1 MTDRHPTDD
10 PELDAV
16 PADAEDEEEAGLYE
30 HFAVTADKG
39 QTPMRLDKFLT
50 VRMEHCSRN
59 RIQAAADSGNILVNG
74 KAAKSSYKVKPLDR
88 IQIDYG
94 ARRILIS
101 PRDRQRFVDELRQR
115 CPKARI
121 TGF

>member
-1 MTDRHPTDD
+1 MLPCLRQGFSNF
-10 PELDAV
+10 LSRSILSA
-16 PADAEDEEEAGLYE
+16 PAL
-30 HFAVTADKG
+30 
-39 QTPMRLDKFLT
+39 
-50 VRMEHCSRN
+50 S
-59 RIQAAADSGNILVNG
+59 
-74 KAAKSSYKVKPLDR
+74 LDR

-101 PRDRQRFVDELRQR
+101 PRERQRFVDELRQR

>member
-1 MTDRHPTDD
+1 MGALQLTPAEALLAGLLIAVLLLPAWLLLGTRYSLTDD
-10 PELDAV
+10 ALKVRAGPFRWTV
-16 PADAEDEEEAGLYE
+16 PLAEISS
-30 HFAVTADKG
+30 
-39 QTPMRLDKFLT
+39 
-50 VRMEHCSRN
+50 VRPSR
-59 RIQAAADSGNILVNG
+59 SILS
-74 KAAKSSYKVKPLDR
+74 APALSLDR

-101 PRDRQRFVDELRQR
+101 PRERQRFVDELRQR